1 MRYLN
6 ESKILLEEPEDENTL
21 EPIDIENDIENEE
34 DNVDSQEEESTS
46 SNDVDAEEETPSQDE
61 DIDSGLSSMINSS
74 IVSTWNRIDEF
85 TGMIATIKS
94 YSNYESLE
102 SIFQSILDDEM
113 IHIGQLQ
120 KALSLVSSSED
131 LISQGVE
138 KAEEVIDSSKST
150 EIDDS
155 DEVEDEDEEVIKDDE
170 ETQPEP
176 NTDEIEDVEE
186 DSEKEEERE
195 VDESLVNESLVK
207 RCKIRYSKNDDVK
220 ELQEMLKACNLKTS
234 LSKNYILVE
243 GKVKDIY
250 NASGMIDIPVHEE
263 DLF

>member
-21 EPIDIENDIENEE
+21 EPIDIENEE

-46 SNDVDAEEETPSQDE
+46 SNDVDAEEEISSQDE

-94 YSNYESLE
+94 YNNYESLE

-155 DEVEDEDEEVIKDDE
+155 DEVEDEDEEVIEDGE

-186 DSEKEEERE
+186 DSEEEEKE
-195 VDESLVNESLVK
+195 VDESLVK

>member
-21 EPIDIENDIENEE
+21 EPIDIENEE

-46 SNDVDAEEETPSQDE
+46 SNEVDAEEEIPSQDE

-138 KAEEVIDSSKST
+138 KAEEVIGSSKST

-155 DEVEDEDEEVIKDDE
+155 DEVEDEDEEVIEDDE

-186 DSEKEEERE
+186 DSEKEEEKE
-195 VDESLVNESLVK
+195 VDESLVK

>member
-21 EPIDIENDIENEE
+21 EPIDIENEE

-46 SNDVDAEEETPSQDE
+46 SNDVEVEEEPTPLQDE
-61 DIDSGLSSMINSS
+61 DVDSGLSSMINSS

-94 YSNYESLE
+94 YSNYDSLE

-131 LISQGVE
+131 LISQGVA

-155 DEVEDEDEEVIKDDE
+155 SEVEDEDEEVIKDDE
-170 ETQPEP
+170 ETQPES

-186 DSEKEEERE
+186 DESEEEKE
-195 VDESLVNESLVK
+195 VDESLVK
-207 RCKIRYSKNDDVK
+207 RCKIRFSKNDDVK
-220 ELQEMLKACNLKTS
+220 ELQEMLKACDLKT
-234 LSKNYILVE
+234 KTFNNYILVE

-250 NASGMIDIPVHEE
+250 NASGMVDIPVHEE

>member
-6 ESKILLEEPEDENTL
+6 ESKILLEEPEDEITL
-21 EPIDIENDIENEE
+21 EPIDIKNKE
-34 DNVDSQEEESTS
+34 DSVDSQEEESTS
-46 SNDVDAEEETPSQDE
+46 SNDAEVEEEPTPLQDE
-61 DIDSGLSSMINSS
+61 QLDGGISSMINSS

-85 TGMIATIKS
+85 TSMIATIKS
-94 YSNYESLE
+94 YNNYDSLE

-155 DEVEDEDEEVIKDDE
+155 SEVEDKDEEVIKDDE
-170 ETQPEP
+170 ETQPES

-186 DSEKEEERE
+186 DEDKEEEKE
-195 VDESLVNESLVK
+195 VDESLVK
-207 RCKIRYSKNDDVK
+207 RCKIRFSKNDDVK
-220 ELQEMLKACNLKTS
+220 ELQEMLKACDLKT
-234 LSKNYILVE
+234 KTFNNYILVE

-250 NASGMIDIPVHEE
+250 NASGMVDIPVHEE